1 MAVIYSEGL
10 TNGQRLRLCSD
21 TARLWFPY
29 LFSQANNFGRLE
41 IDYAKNVLI
50 YGMECPPT
58 EGRFTKLIAEYKA
71 NYLLFLY
78 GEPRSGAIWGQ
89 WWAKEKSLPDYKRRE
104 DLASPA
110 PPKGAFE
117 AWQAE
122 YAALKRQAGAEAFG
136 ELPASAG
143 PSRAA
148 ETPQPLVVA
157 VLEACREWFPATDEA
172 MARQIVMVALAVRP
186 GWKVSEVG
194 PTMKAARW
202 KAQEGAAGYLKT
214 LPNVLKALAAKE
226 SQLSLFVASQFPET
240 HAVSTLSDEE
250 IAARDRER
258 LSRKLA

>member
-1 MAVIYSEGL
+1 MAIIYNEGL
-10 TNGQRLRLCSD
+10 VNGQRLHRCSD

-58 EGRFTKLIAEYKA
+58 EGRFTKLVAEYKA

-78 GEPRSGAIWGQ
+78 GEPRSGATWGQ

-122 YAALKRQAGAEAFG
+122 YAAIKRQAGAEAFG

-143 PSRAA
+143 PSRPA
-148 ETPQPLVVA
+148 ETPQPLVAA
-157 VLEACREWFPATDEA
+157 VLDACRDGFPATDEA

-186 GWKVSEVG
+186 AWKVSEVIQ
-194 PTMKAARW
+194 TMRVARW
-202 KAQEGAAGYLKT
+202 KAQDNAAGYLKT
-214 LPNVLKALAAKE
+214 LPNVLKGLAARE
-226 SQLSLFVASQFPET
+226 AQMSLFVAAQFPET
-240 HAVSTLSDEE
+240 HVVSALSDEE

-258 LSRKLA
+258 LTKRLA